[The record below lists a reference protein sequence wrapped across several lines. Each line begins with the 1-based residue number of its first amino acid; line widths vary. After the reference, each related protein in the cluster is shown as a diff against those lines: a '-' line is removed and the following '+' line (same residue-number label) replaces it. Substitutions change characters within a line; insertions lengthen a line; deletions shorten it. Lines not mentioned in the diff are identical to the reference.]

1 MYYSM
6 STQTSTTR
14 TRGARQRKT
23 RKRVLIFCYAGDFEG
38 ITMAAMKSQSE
49 KYTAPQKYLTS
60 ETRDRVLDLIKERKI
75 TQSDLAKKAG
85 LQESTLSRF
94 LQGRI
99 KKLGDGSLIKLA
111 RALNVSTD
119 FLLGETDIPDRLNY
133 DIDELGLSAEAAKLL
148 FTRRVDPEM
157 LNQLIENPRFP
168 KLLLLLKSYQDNSLQ
183 AGYQSMNNIMGTWS
197 SLLLG
202 QAKNYPEDAQAATE
216 AAKFV
221 DNHRFPPVATEKNRI
236 QNLFMLIVQDLKQG
250 FAPQPKK
257 QDPVTTKFM
266 EKLRQRYSKG
276 EETLDLRKIRKEGIV
291 DSIIE
296 IIAETGIPP
305 KLLSE
310 LQSILLR
317 LFTSY
322 EGNRNDK

>member
-1 MYYSM
+1 MCSEYMFVFY
-6 STQTSTTR
+6 
-14 TRGARQRKT
+14 
-23 RKRVLIFCYAGDFEG
+23 VLQYVYTNNHVFIFCYTGDFEG
-38 ITMAAMKSQSE
+38 ITMAAKKSQSE

-60 ETRDRVLDLIKERKI
+60 ETRDRIQDLIKERKI

-85 LQESTLSRF
+85 MQESTLSRF

-111 RALNVSTD
+111 RVLNVSTD

-148 FTRRVDPEM
+148 FTRRVDPAI

-183 AGYQSMNNIMGTWS
+183 AGYQSMNNIIGTWS

-250 FAPQPKK
+250 SAPQPKK

-266 EKLRQRYSKG
+266 EKLRQRYSIG
-276 EETLDLRKIRKEGIV
+276 EEALDLRKVQKEGIV

-296 IIAETGIPP
+296 IIAETGISP

>member
-1 MYYSM
+1 
-6 STQTSTTR
+6 
-14 TRGARQRKT
+14 
-23 RKRVLIFCYAGDFEG
+23 
-38 ITMAAMKSQSE
+38 MAAMKSQSE

-60 ETRDRVLDLIKERKI
+60 ETRDRILDLIKERKI

-94 LQGRI
+94 LQGKI

-111 RALNVSTD
+111 RVLNVSTD

-236 QNLFMLIVQDLKQG
+236 QNLFMLIVQDNVALFAFRHIIYRNAVIDLSVIKLDIYDYIILSKFRTVISYLSMSVNLHDLSHNSCHIIRNSCIFNIVLYCQMQSKDRYNKQN
-250 FAPQPKK
+250 AE
-257 QDPVTTKFM
+257 D
-266 EKLRQRYSKG
+266 RH
-276 EETLDLRKIRKEGIV
+276 RKIFILYKIFNR
-291 DSIIE
+291 
-296 IIAETGIPP
+296 
-305 KLLSE
+305 
-310 LQSILLR
+310 LQSISPH
-317 LFTSY
+317 F
-322 EGNRNDK
+322 

>member
-1 MYYSM
+1 MIAK
-6 STQTSTTR
+6 R
-14 TRGARQRKT
+14 TPS
-23 RKRVLIFCYAGDFEG
+23 D
-38 ITMAAMKSQSE
+38 
-49 KYTAPQKYLTS
+49 KYTAPQKYLTAD
-60 ETRDRVLDLIKERKI
+60 TRDRILDLIKEKKI
-75 TQSDLAKKAG
+75 TQSDLAKKAD

-99 KKLGDGSLIKLA
+99 KKLGDESLIKLA

-148 FTRRVDPEM
+148 FIRIVDPVM

-183 AGYQSMNNIMGTWS
+183 EGYQSMNNIMGTWS
-197 SLLLG
+197 SLLLS

-250 FAPQPKK
+250 YAPQPKK
-257 QDPVTTKFM
+257 QEPVTTKLM
-266 EKLRQRYSKG
+266 EKLRKKYSKG
-276 EETLDLRKIRKEGIV
+276 EEAVDLRRIKKEGII

-310 LQSILLR
+310 LQSVLLR

>member
-1 MYYSM
+1 
-6 STQTSTTR
+6 
-14 TRGARQRKT
+14 
-23 RKRVLIFCYAGDFEG
+23 
-38 ITMAAMKSQSE
+38 MAAMKSQSG

>member
-1 MYYSM
+1 MCSEYMFEFY
-6 STQTSTTR
+6 
-14 TRGARQRKT
+14 
-23 RKRVLIFCYAGDFEG
+23 VLQYVYTNKHVFIFCYAGDFEG
-38 ITMAAMKSQSE
+38 KTMAAMKSQSE
-49 KYTAPQKYLTS
+49 KYTAPLKYLTS
-60 ETRDRVLDLIKERKI
+60 ETRDRILDLIKERKI

-111 RALNVSTD
+111 RVLNVSTD

-148 FTRRVDPEM
+148 FTRRVDPAI

-183 AGYQSMNNIMGTWS
+183 AGYQSMNNIIGTWS

-257 QDPVTTKFM
+257 QDPITTKIM

-291 DSIIE
+291 DSIKE
-296 IIAETGIPP
+296 IIAETGISP